1 MTLKLRGLTILII
14 LLMAGSLTAC
24 GRKGA
29 FEVPPQSA
37 IATSGGAIGT

>member
-14 LLMAGSLTAC
+14 LLMAGSLAAC

-29 FEVPPQSA
+29 LEAPPQSA
-37 IATSGGAIGT
+37 ITTDGGAIGT